1 MQIIGLTGNYGMGKS
16 AVLSMFRDSGAVTLN
31 TDRIVK
37 ILLTEKDVLIK
48 IRWLLGDDV
57 FDENGGLNKEQVAK
71 IVFNNRELRHLLEDI
86 LHPLVFEKIDDFLNK
101 MDDTEG
107 VVIIEAPVLFERGY
121 EGRFDRTITVHT
133 KEDVALTRLEK
144 EGIDREKAFLILKA
158 QLPIEEKIKR
168 ADFVIDNNGT
178 LEETRVQ
185 VKKIYESLLKK

>member
-1 MQIIGLTGNYGMGKS
+1 MGKS
-16 AVLSMFRDSGAVTLN
+16 AVLSMFRDLGAVTLN

-37 ILLTEKDVLIK
+37 ILLTEKDILTK
-48 IRWLLGDDV
+48 IRGLLGDDV
-57 FDENGGLNKEQVAK
+57 FDKNGGLNKEQVAK
-71 IVFNNRELRHLLEDI
+71 IVFNNKELRHLLEDI
-86 LHPLVFEKIDDFLNK
+86 LHPPVFERIDDFLDKIK
-101 MDDTEG
+101 MNDATR

-133 KEDVALTRLEK
+133 KEEITLTRLEK
-144 EGIDREKAFLILKA
+144 EGIDRGKAFLILKA

-185 VKKIYESLLKK
+185 VEKIYKRLVKI